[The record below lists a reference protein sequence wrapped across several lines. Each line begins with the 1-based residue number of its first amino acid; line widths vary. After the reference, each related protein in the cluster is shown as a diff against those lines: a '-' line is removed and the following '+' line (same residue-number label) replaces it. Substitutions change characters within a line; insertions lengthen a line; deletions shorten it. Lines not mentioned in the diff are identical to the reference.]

1 MKSFN
6 MRILNIIVLSFLVA
20 SPAMF
25 AGSKD
30 WVKLENGKFVGFT
43 DKARQTLIKCRNTY
57 RARKD
62 AFKKEFKGYETVDH
76 AIDVVRLMHGNMLL
90 HGGPGGGKTYAL
102 FKKLQSEPGRVFD
115 IQMNQMMSEH
125 PFVGGQNFDAARQGK
140 FEVNVDGSLCDS
152 TVGIID
158 EAHNANPAA
167 LAALMSI
174 LNERQ
179 VKAGNKVINCPI
191 ETVFFTLNQNPYELE
206 QQFAEN
212 GQRATAQ
219 AMLNRFTI
227 KAFVP
232 NWLSKTDQAALDDQ
246 YLKDLD
252 SWYHDE
258 NGHFD
263 WTTKFDWAELF
274 ELSKVLL
281 RPTQEFTA
289 LSRDVMYVM
298 RSQTI
303 DQVEAAKATTKNSY
317 GSDEVLPYSATAQL
331 SERLREKIVAVIM
344 ASIVLDLLESPILD
358 DITRLETLL
367 KNLPYNR
374 FGVGPLSLWRA
385 YLMLTTVSFGKTSLN
400 FPLDA
405 EGKRSI
411 DLQFGTFFDE
421 QDAQTKQL
429 IYKPLEKREEQMITY
444 IKDEQKR
451 FKEAFTTFVAKHKGA
466 LEDMA
471 SFDAILGCLND
482 NVKASQLND
491 IERLLFALKQ
501 KRS

>member
-1 MKSFN
+1 MKSTN
-6 MRILNIIVLSFLVA
+6 ARILKTIALSFLVA
-20 SPAMF
+20 CPAMF

-30 WVKLENGKFVGFT
+30 WVILEHGKFVGFT
-43 DKARQTLIKCRNTY
+43 DKARQTISKFRDAY
-57 RARKD
+57 RARKE
-62 AFKKEFKGYETVDH
+62 AFKKEFKGYETIDH
-76 AIDVVRLMHGNMLL
+76 AIDVVRLMHGNLLL

-140 FEVNVDGSLCDS
+140 YEVNIDGSLCDS

-219 AMLNRFTI
+219 ALMNRFTV

-232 NWLSKTDQAALDDQ
+232 NWLSKVDQTALDDQ
-246 YLKDLD
+246 YIEDLD
-252 SWYHDE
+252 AWYFDH

-263 WTTKFDWAELF
+263 WTNKFDWNELTD
-274 ELSKVLL
+274 LAKVLL
-281 RPTQEFTA
+281 RPTQEFNA
-289 LSRDVMYVM
+289 LSRDVMHFM

-303 DQVEAAKATTKNSY
+303 DQVEAVKATTKNGY
-317 GSDEVLPYSATAQL
+317 GSEEVLPYAATAQL
-331 SERLREKIVAVIM
+331 SERLRQKIVSVVM
-344 ASIVLDLLESPILD
+344 ASIVLDLLESPLVD

-367 KNLPYNR
+367 KNMPNNR

-385 YLMLTTVSFGKTSLN
+385 YMMLTTISFGKTSLN
-400 FPLDA
+400 FPLGAD
-405 EGKRSI
+405 GKRSV
-411 DLQFGTFFDE
+411 DLQFGNFFDE

-429 IYKPLEKREEQMITY
+429 IYKPLEKREEQMIVY

-451 FKEAFTTFVAKHKGA
+451 FKDAFTTFVAHHKSA

-471 SFDAILGCLND
+471 SFDAVLSCLND
-482 NVKASQLND
+482 NAKAAQLND